1 MWRETIDYGGI
12 GSDLSVHVGDSF
24 RRMRG
29 DLRDNSPTSLQEVP
43 MKIRFAVLSV
53 LVLASVVACTQ
64 SPTSP
69 ERTHRAPSTTVSD
82 NEIVDTTS
90 RGGGFAGSGH

>member
-1 MWRETIDYGGI
+1 
-12 GSDLSVHVGDSF
+12 
-24 RRMRG
+24 
-29 DLRDNSPTSLQEVP
+29 

-69 ERTHRAPSTTVSD
+69 ERTHRAPNTAVRDGDVT
-82 NEIVDTTS
+82 DTTS
-90 RGGGFAGSGH
+90 RNGGAVGSGH